1 MADVWTSG
9 SNEGASCDVERSF
22 AWCDSGK
29 LLNATD
35 VNNEKLWT
43 QVPAVNSTT
52 DRCVA
57 LHLDAGPKQVALQQV
72 SCLSKRPFICQVL
85 K

>member
-9 SNEGASCDVERSF
+9 SSEGASCDVERSF

-35 VNNEKLWT
+35 IANEKFWT
-43 QVPAVNSTT
+43 QVPAVNSAE
-52 DRCVA
+52 DRCIA
-57 LHLDAGPKQVALQQV
+57 LHLDAIVKNVALQQV